1 MLPPCCNDQGRRRL
15 TVTVPTSG
23 QRTMTH
29 RRSRL
34 RHIGQ
39 PIEGSCMDAAS
50 TGCFVAEAKDLG
62 RHYRNI
68 RNASLKLAESLS
80 DADATVQ
87 SLPDASPA
95 KWHLALPSW
104 FFATLV
110 LLPPLSGYRVFD
122 ERRWEERR
130 VGKEG
135 GSKF

>member
-1 MLPPCCNDQGRRRL
+1 
-15 TVTVPTSG
+15 
-23 QRTMTH
+23 MTH

-80 DADATVQ
+80 DADAPVQ
-87 SLPDASPA
+87 SMPDASPA
-95 KWHLALPSW
+95 KWHLAHTSW
-104 FFATLV
+104 FFETIV
-110 LLPPLSGYRVFD
+110 LLPDLRGYRVLAQRSPYLD
-122 ERRWEERR
+122 RKGVLWGKSVSERYD
-130 VGKEG
+130 
-135 GSKF
+135 